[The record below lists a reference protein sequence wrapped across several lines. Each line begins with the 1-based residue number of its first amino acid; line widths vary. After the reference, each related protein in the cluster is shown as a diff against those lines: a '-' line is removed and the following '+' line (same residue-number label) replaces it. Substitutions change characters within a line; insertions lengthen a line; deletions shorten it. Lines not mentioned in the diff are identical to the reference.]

1 MIRPAIARG
10 QSQACGHAS
19 FASAHGQCY
28 FSCAMS
34 EDEKLRAHEILVID
48 PDPAARARL
57 FAILSQL
64 GAQRGAAG
72 QTRIRPIVAS
82 TFEDAAKEGFSRP
95 VLVLLDLRG
104 ASDGRDAVAHARA
117 RFEGVPI
124 VVMGT
129 GRSESETKAII
140 EAGADDVIEMPV
152 REAALVA
159 RVQTHLRLREHL
171 DELEQKR
178 LDAHFLLELTQALA
192 SSLDI
197 REILFT
203 VVRRIADMVHV
214 SRASIVLAPER
225 GEGDVGYVIVASD
238 DQQLSNLRID
248 LSQYPEIRQVLRTG
262 EPLTVADVATHP
274 ILDAVRDRVP
284 SGEVVSMTLLPISW
298 QNQVLGALFL
308 RATSRRELTDRE
320 LELCRIVTN
329 ATAVALRN
337 ARVMRSLRDHT
348 QQVTFAR
355 FEAERRVRSLKR
367 YADLFD
373 SLSEGLAVLDADGH
387 LLFANPR
394 AFDLVAL
401 SDRDLKGSK
410 IKDLIHPDDRKAARA
425 VWDGFA
431 KGIFPKDLDI
441 RIRRGDGNHIIASV
455 TTSSLLHGEGA
466 VLVAFRDVTE
476 SRRIEAELVRTKEF
490 LESLIEASVDGIV
503 ASDLKGTVLL
513 FNRGAERIYGYRAE
527 DVVGKLNVREL
538 YVDGVARQV
547 MRMLRSPQHGGV
559 GRLENV
565 RIDAKNA
572 AGDEVPISLSAA
584 MIFQDGKPAAT
595 FGIFTDLRDRLHIEE
610 RLAQAQQKLAVTEK
624 QALIAELAGTAAHEL
639 NQPLTSVMGY
649 AELLKR
655 KLTREGA
662 EYHAADIIVRESE
675 RMADIVRKIGKIT
688 KYETKSYVGGQRI
701 LDLDK
706 ASGDDTKAEKR

>member
-1 MIRPAIARG
+1 
-10 QSQACGHAS
+10 
-19 FASAHGQCY
+19 
-28 FSCAMS
+28 MS
-34 EDEKLRAHEILVID
+34 EDETKRAHEVLIID

-57 FAILSQL
+57 FAVLAEL
-64 GAQRGAAG
+64 AAQRTAAG
-72 QTRIRPIVAS
+72 ETAIVPVVVSSLDEASGRRPI
-82 TFEDAAKEGFSRP
+82 
-95 VLVLLDLRG
+95 LVLLDVRAG
-104 ASDGRDAVAHARA
+104 AGATASVRRAHELFGAT
-117 RFEGVPI
+117 PI
-124 VVMGT
+124 VVMCGSC
-129 GRSESETKAII
+129 SEADTKALLD
-140 EAGADDVIEMPV
+140 AGADDVVEMPL

-159 RVQTHLRLREHL
+159 RVRTHLRLREHL

-178 LDAHFLLELTQALA
+178 RDAHFLLELTQALA

-203 VVRRIADMVHV
+203 VVRRVADMVNV
-214 SRASIVLAPER
+214 SRASIVLTPER
-225 GEGDVGYVIVASD
+225 GEDVGYVIVASD

-248 LSQYPEIRQVLRTG
+248 LAQYPEIRQVLKTG
-262 EPLTVADVATHP
+262 DPLTVADVATHP
-274 ILDAVRDRVP
+274 ILEAVRDRVP

-298 QNQVLGALFL
+298 QNQVLGVLFL
-308 RATSRRELTDRE
+308 RATSRRELTERE
-320 LELCRIVTN
+320 LSLCRIVTN

-355 FEAERRVRSLKR
+355 FEAERRARSLKR

-410 IKDLIHPDDRKAARA
+410 IKELIHPEDRKTARA

-431 KGIFPKDLDI
+431 KGNFPKDLDI
-441 RIRRGDGNHIIASV
+441 RLRRGDGSYIVASV

-503 ASDLKGTVLL
+503 ASDLKGIVLL

-527 DVVGKLNVREL
+527 DVVGKMNVREL
-538 YVDGVARQV
+538 YPDGVARQV

-565 RIDAKNA
+565 RIEAKNA
-572 AGDEVPISLSAA
+572 SGDRIPISLSAA

-706 ASGDDTKAEKR
+706 ASDDTKVEKR